1 MRGARYQRV
10 RGILFLAV
18 GLGTAGLVLVLWG
31 FGVMDSLE
39 RQSIDARFS
48 IRGDRPAPKE
58 IVFVAIDDVTTSYF
72 GKTRWPYPRRYHA
85 KVIDRINAGHPRA
98 IAVDIQFTEETDR
111 RDDNAL
117 IDSVANAH
125 GVVLSTTETLPNGS
139 TRILGGNETLREIGA
154 KPASGLFPTDSAGV
168 IRKVTYSVNGLKTLA
183 VVTAETATGHP
194 VAPGPF
200 GKGGAWIDYFGP
212 SGSFTR
218 YSYSNVYNG
227 RVPSSAFR
235 DKIVVIGPAAP
246 RLLDIHQTPVDPLMP
261 GGEIQSNAIATVLH
275 GVPLRSSPSSLA
287 VFLVVLMSLLVPGV
301 SLGNKLRFSAIA
313 AVIGAVAFAVAA
325 QLSFNHGWIIS
336 FVYPLAALAL
346 ATMGALGV
354 HIVLTAFEREQVRNV
369 FARFVPEAV
378 VSEVL
383 KRTDSDLRLAA
394 EEVDGTVL
402 FTDLRGFTSASEHL
416 SPQVVIDVINHH
428 LEEITNA
435 VLDNGGTL
443 VSYTG
448 DGIMAVFGAPIRQ
461 EDHAERAFKAAEEI
475 LDVRLPRWNDW
486 LEENDIHEGFEMGIA
501 LNSGPFMSGNIG
513 SAERLAYTA
522 IGDTINTCSRLES
535 LTKETPYM
543 LHVSESTYVL
553 LRPEQTAKLTFIA
566 EVPIRGRTTKLKLWG
581 MGLSPVTEVPVTS
594 LKVERDE
601 AAALGLAGDPR
612 SPAPASD

>member
-31 FGVMDSLE
+31 FGVIDTLE

-72 GKTRWPYPRRYHA
+72 DKRRWPYPRRYHA
-85 KVIDRINAGHPRA
+85 KVINRIDAGHPRA
-98 IAVDIQFTEETDR
+98 IAVDVQFTERTDA

-125 GVVLSTTETLPNGS
+125 GVVLSTTETLPNGA
-139 TRILGGNETLREIGA
+139 TRIFGGNDTLRQIGA

-168 IRKVTYSVNGLKTLA
+168 IRKVKYSVNGLKSLA
-183 VVTAETATGHP
+183 VVTVETATGHS

-200 GKGGAWIDYFGP
+200 GKEGAWIDYAGP
-212 SGSFTR
+212 SGRFTR
-218 YSYSNVYNG
+218 DSYFYSG

-235 DKIVVIGPAAP
+235 GKIVVIGPAAP
-246 RLLDIHQTPVDPLMP
+246 RLQDIQQTPVDPLMP
-261 GGEIQSNAIATVLH
+261 GGEIQSNAIATVLR
-275 GVPLRSSPSSLA
+275 GVPLRSSPSALA
-287 VFLVVLMSLLVPGV
+287 IFLIVLMSLLIPGV
-301 SLGNKLRFSAIA
+301 SLSNKLRYSAIA
-313 AVIGAVAFAVAA
+313 AVIAAVAFAAAA
-325 QLSFNHGWIIS
+325 QLSFNQGWIIS
-336 FVYPLAALAL
+336 FVYPLAAIAL

-378 VSEVL
+378 VSDVL

-394 EEVDGTVL
+394 EEVAGTVL

-416 SPQVVIDVINHH
+416 SPQVVFDVINHH
-428 LEEITNA
+428 LEEIANA
-435 VLDNGGTL
+435 VLDQGGTL

-448 DGIMAVFGAPIRQ
+448 DGIMAVFGAPIAQ
-461 EDHAERAFKAAEEI
+461 EDHAERAFGAADEI
-475 LDVRLPRWNDW
+475 LGVRLPRWNDW

-522 IGDTINTCSRLES
+522 IGDTINTCSRVES

-543 LHVSESTYVL
+543 LLVAESTYVL
-553 LRPEQTAKLTFIA
+553 LRPEQTRKLTYVD
-566 EVPIRGRTTKLKLWG
+566 ELPIRGRTTRLKLWG
-581 MGLSPVTEVPVTS
+581 MGLSPV
-594 LKVERDE
+594 R
-601 AAALGLAGDPR
+601 A
-612 SPAPASD
+612 APASSLHAERGEDAVLG

>member
-10 RGILFLAV
+10 RGLLFLAV

-31 FGVMDSLE
+31 FGVIDTLE
-39 RQSIDARFS
+39 HQSIDARFS
-48 IRGDRPAPKE
+48 IRGDRPAPRE

-85 KVIDRINAGHPRA
+85 KVINRINAGHPRA
-98 IAVDIQFTEETDR
+98 IAVDIQFTEQTDD

-117 IDSVANAH
+117 IDSVTNAR
-125 GVVLSTTETLPNGS
+125 GVVLSTTETLTNGA
-139 TRILGGNETLREIGA
+139 TRIFGGNDRLRQIGA

-168 IRKVTYSVNGLKTLA
+168 IRKVKYSVNGLKSLA
-183 VVTAETATGHP
+183 VVTVETATGHP

-200 GKGGAWIDYFGP
+200 GKGGAWIDYAGP

-218 YSYSNVYNG
+218 YSYSSVYSG

-246 RLLDIHQTPVDPLMP
+246 RLQDIQQTPVDPLMP
-261 GGEIQSNAIATVLH
+261 GGEIQSNAIASVLH
-275 GVPLRSSPSSLA
+275 GVPLRSTPTALT
-287 VFLVVLMSLLVPGV
+287 VFLIVLMSLLIPGI
-301 SLGNKLRFSAIA
+301 SLGNKLRYSAIG
-313 AVIGAVAFAVAA
+313 AVVAAVAFAAAA
-325 QLSFNHGWIIS
+325 QLSFNHGWIVS
-336 FVYPLAALAL
+336 FVYPLTALAL

-354 HIVLTAFEREQVRNV
+354 HIVQTAFEREQVRSV

-378 VSEVL
+378 VKDVL
-383 KRTDSDLRLAA
+383 KQTDDDLRLASKQ
-394 EEVDGTVL
+394 VYGTVL
-402 FTDLRGFTSASEHL
+402 FTDLRAFTSASEHL
-416 SPQVVIDVINHH
+416 SPPVVIDVINHH

-435 VLDNGGTL
+435 VLDHGGTL

-448 DGIMAVFGAPIRQ
+448 DGIMAVFGAPITQR
-461 EDHAERAFKAAEEI
+461 DHGERAFAAAEEI
-475 LDVRLPRWNDW
+475 LEVRLPRWNEW
-486 LEENDIHEGFEMGIA
+486 LEANHIHEGFEMGIA

-543 LHVSESTYVL
+543 LLVAESTYVL
-553 LRPEQTAKLTFIA
+553 LRPEQTGKLTYVD
-566 EVPIRGRTTKLKLWG
+566 ELPIRGRTTRLKLWG
-581 MGLSPVTEVPVTS
+581 MGLSPVRAAPESS
-594 LKVERDE
+594 LHGERDE
-601 AAALGLAGDPR
+601 DAVLG
-612 SPAPASD
+612 

>member
-10 RGILFLAV
+10 RGLLFLAV

-31 FGVMDSLE
+31 FGVIDTLE
-39 RQSIDARFS
+39 HQSIDARFS

-58 IVFVAIDDVTTSYF
+58 IAFVAIDDVTTSYF

-85 KVIDRINAGHPRA
+85 KVINRINAGHPRA
-98 IAVDIQFTEETDR
+98 IAVDIQFTEQTDG
-111 RDDNAL
+111 RDDSAL
-117 IDSVANAH
+117 LDSVANAR
-125 GVVLSTTETLPNGS
+125 GVVLSTTETLPNGG
-139 TRILGGNETLREIGA
+139 TRIFGGNDTLREIGA

-168 IRKVTYSVNGLKTLA
+168 IRKVKYAVNGLKSLA
-183 VVTAETATGHP
+183 VVTVETATGHP

-200 GKGGAWIDYFGP
+200 GKDGAWIDYAGP

-218 YSYSNVYNG
+218 YSYSSVYNG

-246 RLLDIHQTPVDPLMP
+246 RLQDIQQTPVDPLMP
-261 GGEIQSNAIATVLH
+261 GGEIQSNAIATVLR
-275 GVPLRSSPSSLA
+275 GVPLRSSPSALA
-287 VFLVVLMSLLVPGV
+287 IFLIVLMALLIPGI
-301 SLGNKLRFSAIA
+301 SLGNKLRYSAIA
-313 AVIGAVAFAVAA
+313 AVIAAVAFAAAA

-378 VSEVL
+378 VSDVL

-394 EEVDGTVL
+394 EEVVGTVL

-428 LEEITNA
+428 LEEIANA
-435 VLDNGGTL
+435 VLDHGGTL

-448 DGIMAVFGAPIRQ
+448 DGIMAVFGAPIEQ
-461 EDHAERAFKAAEEI
+461 QDHADRAFGAADEI

-543 LHVSESTYVL
+543 LLVAESTYVL
-553 LRPEQTAKLTFIA
+553 LRPEQAAKLTYVD
-566 EVPIRGRTTKLKLWG
+566 ELPIRGRTTRLKLWG
-581 MGLSPVTEVPVTS
+581 MGLSPVAEVPATS
-594 LKVERDE
+594 LHENRDE
-601 AAALGLAGDPR
+601 DAVLG
-612 SPAPASD
+612 

>member
-31 FGVMDSLE
+31 FGVIDSLE

-58 IVFVAIDDVTTSYF
+58 IVFVAVDDVTTSYF
-72 GKTRWPYPRRYHA
+72 DKTRWPYPRRYHA
-85 KVIDRINAGHPRA
+85 KVINRINAGHPSA
-98 IAVDIQFTEETDR
+98 IAVDIEFTEQTDA

-117 IDSVANAH
+117 IDSVRNAH
-125 GVVLSTTETLPNGS
+125 GVVLATTETLPDGA
-139 TRILGGNETLREIGA
+139 TRIFGGNDTLREIGA

-168 IRKVTYSVNGLKTLA
+168 IRKVKYSVNGLKTLA
-183 VVTAETATGHP
+183 VVTVETATGHP

-200 GKGGAWIDYFGP
+200 GNEGAWIDYAGP

-218 YSYSNVYNG
+218 YSYSDVYNG

-235 DKIVVIGPAAP
+235 GKIVVIGPAAP
-246 RLLDIHQTPVDPLMP
+246 RLQDIHQTPVDPLMP
-261 GGEIQSNAIATVLH
+261 GGEIQSNAIATVLR
-275 GVPLRSSPSSLA
+275 GVPLRSSPSALA
-287 VFLVVLMSLLVPGV
+287 IFLIVLMSLLIPAV
-301 SLGNKLRFSAIA
+301 SLSNKLRYSAIG
-313 AVIGAVAFAVAA
+313 AVIAAVAFAATA

-378 VSEVL
+378 VSDVL

-394 EEVDGTVL
+394 EEVVGTVL

-428 LEEITNA
+428 LEEIANA
-435 VLDNGGTL
+435 VLDHGGTL

-448 DGIMAVFGAPIRQ
+448 DGIMAVFGAPIEQ
-461 EDHAERAFKAAEEI
+461 QDHADRAFGAADEI

-543 LHVSESTYVL
+543 IHVAESTYVL
-553 LRPEQTAKLTFIA
+553 LRPEQAAKLTYVD
-566 EVPIRGRTTKLKLWG
+566 ELPIRGRTTRLKLWG
-581 MGLSPVTEVPVTS
+581 MGLSPVAEVPATS
-594 LKVERDE
+594 LHENRDE
-601 AAALGLAGDPR
+601 DAVLG
-612 SPAPASD
+612 